1 MRILTVNT
9 YEIEKNSFNSYKIYA
24 KKFTA
29 KKHLH
34 SL

>member
-9 YEIEKNSFNSYKIYA
+9 YEIEKNSFNLYEIYA